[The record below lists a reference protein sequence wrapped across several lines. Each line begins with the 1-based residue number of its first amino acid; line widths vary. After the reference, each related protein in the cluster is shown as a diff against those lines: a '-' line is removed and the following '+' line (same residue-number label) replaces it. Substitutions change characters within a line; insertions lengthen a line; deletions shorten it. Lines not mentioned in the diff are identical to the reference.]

1 MGKEKT
7 RSIKDTSKQPM
18 RPGFTPESR
27 EGQLVSLAVDRA
39 EEMLRDGTAPAQI
52 IVHYLKLGST
62 VAKLE
67 YEYKK
72 KELDLMEAKTEQL
85 KSMKRSEALM
95 EEAIKAFREYSGNG
109 RPDEDD

>member
-7 RSIKDTSKQPM
+7 RSPKDVSIPPM
-18 RPGFTPESR
+18 RPALTPESR
-27 EGQLVSLAVDRA
+27 ESQLISLAVDEA
-39 EEMLRDGTAPAQI
+39 EYQLRNHTASSQVI
-52 IVHYLKLGST
+52 THYLKLGST
-62 VAKLE
+62 LAKIERDIKLE
-67 YEYKK
+67 
-72 KELDLMEAKTEQL
+72 ELKLIAAKTEQL